1 MKEQV
6 KTKEPFMSQRV
17 PAAETAAVGGAMTV
31 GGIAGNYGLDRML
44 KRKGVKTPGK
54 ALLSEVKRT
63 WKRGSKTSLHPVQIP
78 YVAGKIASRSLK
90 TVGIPLA
97 AYGSF
102 NVVKPG
108 ERVVRI
114 NLKNDVIKPSLRAS
128 TGLSPSM
135 SAKDSVRAHRNRETL
150 HKADLSTKETDRLSR
165 RKQQGRYISLTAGTL
180 GLGALALRAPEI
192 ARAATRIPKVKNLR
206 SLKKLASYDVP
217 STKASNALGIAA
229 IGLGSV
235 GSFNYAAQ
243 QKLERKQ
250 VIKAKNMTSRELDK
264 KAMAQYVSLF
274 PRPKLKNGEPSKEYR
289 QRLLEWSTKGNTY
302 AVSQRHS
309 RKERA
314 AQPYRHARIK
324 RGPYLDGGQR
334 SLPERRAYALTKSF
348 SSTSPRRK
356 QIKKSLY
363 DGIVRGLGK
372 VRVLDRPKPGYVMV
386 VDSKDV
392 RRFMPESRVTP
403 IPKRKSAASI
413 TPPPPSYEQMT
424 LFKGLPSIARGPGYR
439 KLTGPDSREYLRQR
453 MLVHDEGR
461 RRAKQISEM
470 RNGYQMS
477 GRRSQ
482 RYAGGQWERSKVRTD
497 AAPPAPPRAGSKSAF
512 ESSSQYDRAKAI
524 SARGT
529 LSPGTKVGWDGAE
542 GMPRGSA
549 PMPRHSRS
557 VSEYKD
563 GSVRVDDWV
572 KGKPTYSIRSKFG
585 KRDGVVDRG
594 KAWARDKELRQAK
607 VRRNH
612 ALDNTVLA
620 GSALSASTLP
630 ASISLY
636 NKGVKGVQRSSLL
649 REKMPFLSGLKP
661 IPIPKANAMGARLKP
676 LRFAGVIPGRVGRV
690 ARNPFVIGGASLAVG
705 GPLVYRNS
713 KELKDSKADLDD
725 LKKKR
730 RDLVGKRDDRF
741 LREHR
746 DRISPKAEAGY
757 KYLRAGRNEAIG
769 DSAWYGGT
777 AALAGGGA
785 AFQYGMRN
793 YFPKKLAIG
802 IGATNAVLAG
812 YSGVEAV
819 RSGKKAHRWNSKMGL
834 IRAKAK
840 ERAVAGE
847 YGRDRVVA
855 KADERRKDG
864 KSGAFA
870 AGAGL
875 GAAVIAGVPLPMRL
889 PVNREAS
896 RGIAGR
902 LDGADSGRVSVRD
915 VRGVATGEGTR
926 WAASRN
932 QDRLAA
938 SMADRREAGRP
949 AQDPGRPVRLR
960 RAPDGSMRVIDGHHR
975 IKALMDL
982 GEKDVDVKVE
992 HSRRPHRTWVPLAQ
1006 RAKYLRD
1013 VGNAR
1018 EFTGQRDLREIRA
1031 NAARPIPRAARVGN
1045 RVRSRAERGVLA
1057 LRRPAGVI
1065 GLTAAAGLATGGMVA
1080 HRMANRKINPVSE
1093 RLKKDFFGKGL
1104 FPAPRPRMSLRP
1116 RRPSVR
1122 SSYTGTS
1129 RLGRKFTVSGS
1140 VR

>member
-135 SAKDSVRAHRNRETL
+135 NAKDSVRAHRNREAL

-250 VIKAKNMTSRELDK
+250 VIKAKNPYRGFKRLTYHQNQDSAVRKPMGENSLMIVDGKTVTGPENRRLAEQAWEKAFVRSGNRTARQEHSGVPGGRTPHPQTIRGRLFGRYRSYHLNDAGAAVSLKRPADRPNRTTVAERKKLREIPGTYIAGAGGLAAVGGVGEAVRRKQVKKAMTSRELDK

-424 LFKGLPSIARGPGYR
+424 LF
-439 KLTGPDSREYLRQR
+439 
-453 MLVHDEGR
+453 
-461 RRAKQISEM
+461 
-470 RNGYQMS
+470 
-477 GRRSQ
+477 
-482 RYAGGQWERSKVRTD
+482 
-497 AAPPAPPRAGSKSAF
+497 
-512 ESSSQYDRAKAI
+512 
-524 SARGT
+524 
-529 LSPGTKVGWDGAE
+529 
-542 GMPRGSA
+542 
-549 PMPRHSRS
+549 
-557 VSEYKD
+557 
-563 GSVRVDDWV
+563 
-572 KGKPTYSIRSKFG
+572 G

-607 VRRNH
+607 ARRNH

-620 GSALSASTLP
+620 GSALSASMLP

-636 NKGVKGVQRSSLL
+636 NKGVKGAQRSPLL
-649 REKMPFLSGLKP
+649 REKMPFMSGLKP
-661 IPIPKANAMGARLKP
+661 IPIPKANAMGVRLKP
-676 LRFAGVIPGRVGRV
+676 LRFAGAMPGRVGRA

-705 GPLVYRNS
+705 GPLVYRNN
-713 KELKDSKADLDD
+713 KEFKDSKADLDD

-730 RDLVGKRDDRF
+730 RDLVGKNDDRF

-855 KADERRKDG
+855 KADERRKDD
-864 KSGAFA
+864 KHGAFA

-1018 EFTGQRDLREIRA
+1018 EFTGQRDLGEIRA

-1065 GLTAAAGLATGGMVA
+1065 GLAAAAGLATGGVVA